1 MFDVAGVKARL
12 QQFGYT
18 PLVTDDSMIAYEIS
32 KISSTVKRKLNLIV
46 LPEDDMEEVL
56 IDMVCGE
63 FLAVKR
69 SLGEYTPENVTQVV
83 KSIQEGD
90 TNITF
95 DNKSTPDARLDGF
108 IGWLSSGHNGAL
120 LTYRRV
126 RW

>member
-1 MFDVAGVKARL
+1 MFDVIGVKARL
-12 QQFGYT
+12 EQLGYT
-18 PLVTDDSMIAYEIS
+18 PTVSDDSMIAYEIS
-32 KISSTVKRKLNLIV
+32 KVSSTVKRTLNLVV
-46 LPEDDMEEVL
+46 LPEYDMEEVL
-56 IDMVCGE
+56 IDIVCGE

-69 SLGEYTPENVTQVV
+69 SLGEYTPENVTQAV

-95 DNKSTPDARLDGF
+95 DNKSTPDARLDSL

-120 LTYRRV
+120 LTYRRI